1 MKEFEKLLID
11 TSALIEYM
19 RGNRR
24 AKELINKINIS
35 RRYLPHIVA
44 AELYHGQYRI
54 GKSRSEMSLLE
65 GMISSFRMVLSDAET
80 SHYFG
85 QVKSALE
92 KVGKPIPVNDVW
104 IAALAKQHKLPL
116 LAKDAHFRNVVGI
129 ELIDLGGF

>member
-19 RGNRR
+19 RGNRW
-24 AKELINKINIS
+24 AKELINRVDIS
-35 RRYLPHIVA
+35 KRYLPHIVT

-54 GKSRSEMSLLE
+54 GKSRPEMFLLE
-65 GMISSFRMVLSDAET
+65 RMISSFRLVLSDAET

-85 QVKSALE
+85 QIKSALE

-104 IAALAKQHKLPL
+104 IAALAKQNGLPL
-116 LAKDAHFRNVVGI
+116 LAQDAHFRLISDV
-129 ELIDLGGF
+129 ELVELT